1 VLKYN
6 VPLLIT
12 NDGPTLSTVCVSV
25 LPDGTIAEIA
35 TDFNDDA
42 VFLDGVLIPGFV
54 NTHCHLELSHLKNE
68 LTPNKEGMKG
78 FIQQLFSKRFQSEEA
93 EQINAM
99 YAADTEM
106 WNQGIVAVGDISNFN
121 RSNSV
126 KKESKI
132 YYHTFVELLGLN
144 PAFANAIVEK
154 GLALQQEF
162 LNGKKGKASLTPH
175 APYSCPT
182 ELLNLLLK
190 YVNANDPLTIHMQ
203 ESLDELQFCK
213 DKSGPLTEFFNDSGI
228 SFADFIPFGEVSP
241 LQKLLPLFPQNKLQL
256 VHNTYTT
263 EEEIQQANSI
273 HPNLFWCVC
282 IGANL
287 FINNK
292 IPPVDLMYKNNCT
305 ITIGTDSLASN
316 TQLSILEEI
325 KCIHKHFPSIPF
337 EVLVKAATF
346 NGAAFLGIENRVG
359 KIKVGYKPGLVLL
372 ENVNIH
378 QPHFHEQVKCTR
390 IK

>member
-1 VLKYN
+1 MLKYN

-12 NDGPTLSTVCVSV
+12 NDGPALTNVCVSV

-35 TDFNDDA
+35 SEFVEDA
-42 VFLDGVLIPGFV
+42 VFLEGVVIPGFV

-68 LTPNKEGMKG
+68 ITPNKEGMKG
-78 FIQQLFSKRFQSEEA
+78 FIQQLFSTRFRSEEA
-93 EQINAM
+93 EQIDSM
-99 YAADTEM
+99 YTADTEM

-121 RSNSV
+121 RSNIV
-126 KKESKI
+126 KGESKI

-162 LNGKKGKASLTPH
+162 LNGKKSKASLTPH

-182 ELLNLLLK
+182 ELLNLLFK

-213 DKSGPLTEFFNDSGI
+213 DKSGPLAEFFNDNKI
-228 SFADFIPFGEVSP
+228 SFTDFIPFGEVSP

-263 EEEIQQANSI
+263 ETEIQQANSI

-346 NGAAFLGIENRVG
+346 NGAAFLGMESVFG
-359 KIKVGYKPGLVLL
+359 KIKVGYNAGLVLL
-372 ENVNIH
+372 ENINVH
-378 QPHFHEQVKCTR
+378 QPQFHDQVKGTR

>member
-1 VLKYN
+1 MLKYN

-12 NDGPTLSTVCVSV
+12 NDGPALSNVCVSV

-35 TDFNDDA
+35 NGFEVEA
-42 VFLDGVLIPGFV
+42 VLLEGVLIPGFV
-54 NTHCHLELSHLKNE
+54 NSHCHLELSHVKNE
-68 LTPNKEGMKG
+68 LAPNKEGMKG
-78 FIQQLFSKRFQSEEA
+78 FIQQLFSKRFQSQEA
-93 EQINAM
+93 EEINSM
-99 YAADTEM
+99 YTADTEM
-106 WNQGIVAVGDISNFN
+106 WNKGIVAVGDISNFS
-121 RSNSV
+121 RSNIV

-132 YYHTFVELLGLN
+132 YYHTFIELLGLN

-162 LNGKKGKASLTPH
+162 LIGKKGKASLTPH

-182 ELLNLLLK
+182 ELLNLLFK
-190 YVNANDPLTIHMQ
+190 NVNANDPLTIHMQ

-228 SFADFIPFGEVSP
+228 SFADFMPFGEVSP
-241 LQKLLPLFPQNKLQL
+241 LQKLVPLFPQNKLQL

-263 EEEIQQANSI
+263 ETEIQQANSI

-316 TQLSILEEI
+316 TQLSILEEV

-337 EVLVKAATF
+337 ESLVKAATL

-372 ENVNIH
+372 ENINIH

-390 IK
+390 IL

>member
-1 VLKYN
+1 MLKYN

-12 NDGPTLSTVCVSV
+12 NDGPALTNVCVSV

-35 TDFNDDA
+35 SEFVEDA

-68 LTPNKEGMKG
+68 ITPNKEGMKG
-78 FIQQLFSKRFQSEEA
+78 FIQQLFSTRFQSEEA
-93 EQINAM
+93 EQINSM
-99 YAADTEM
+99 YTADTEM
-106 WNQGIVAVGDISNFN
+106 WNKGIVAVGDISNFN
-121 RSNSV
+121 KSNIV

-132 YYHTFVELLGLN
+132 YYHTFIELLGLN

-154 GLALQQEF
+154 GLALQHEF
-162 LNGKKGKASLTPH
+162 LSGKSCKASLTPH

-182 ELLNLLLK
+182 ELLNLLFSL
-190 YVNANDPLTIHMQ
+190 VNPNDPLTIHMQ

-213 DKSGPLTEFFNDSGI
+213 DKSGPLSDFFKDNGI

-241 LQKLLPLFPQNKLQL
+241 LQKLVPLFPQNKLQL

-263 EEEIQQANSI
+263 EEEIQLANSI

-305 ITIGTDSLASN
+305 ITMGTDSLASN
-316 TQLSILEEI
+316 TQLSILEEV

-346 NGAAFLGIENRVG
+346 NGAAFLGIDNLVG
-359 KIKVGYKPGLVLL
+359 KINVGCNPGLVLL
-372 ENVNIH
+372 ENINVH
-378 QPHFHEQVKCTR
+378 QPQFQIEVKCKR
-390 IK
+390 IL

>member
-1 VLKYN
+1 MLKYN
-6 VPLLIT
+6 APLVIT
-12 NDGPTLSTVCVSV
+12 NEGPALSNVCVFV

-35 TDFNDDA
+35 SDFNDDA
-42 VFLDGVLIPGFV
+42 VFLEGVLIPGFV

-68 LTPNKEGMKG
+68 LAPNKEGMKG
-78 FIQQLFSKRFQSEEA
+78 FIQQLFSKRFQTEDA
-93 EQINAM
+93 EQISSM
-99 YAADTEM
+99 FTADTEM
-106 WNQGIVAVGDISNFN
+106 WSQGIVAVGDISNFS
-121 RSNSV
+121 RSTIV
-126 KKESKI
+126 KSESKI
-132 YYHTFVELLGLN
+132 YYHTFIELLGLN
-144 PAFANAIVEK
+144 PAFANTIVEK
-154 GLALQQEF
+154 GLALKQEF
-162 LNGKKGKASLTPH
+162 LNGKNGKASLTPH

-182 ELLNLLLK
+182 ELLDLLFK
-190 YVNANDPLTIHMQ
+190 NVNANDPITIHMQ
-203 ESLDELQFCK
+203 ESMDELQFCK
-213 DKSGPLTEFFNDSGI
+213 DKSGPLADFFNDSGI
-228 SFADFIPFGEVSP
+228 SFADFVPFGEVSP

-263 EEEIQQANSI
+263 EKEIQQANSI

-292 IPPVDLMYKNNCT
+292 VPPVDLMYKNNCT

-316 TQLSILEEI
+316 TQLSILEEV

-337 EVLVKAATF
+337 EVLVKAATA
-346 NGAAFLGIENRVG
+346 NGAAFLGIENGFG

-372 ENVNIH
+372 ENINVL
-378 QPHFHEQVKCTR
+378 QPQFHEQVKCKR

>member
-6 VPLLIT
+6 IPLLIT
-12 NDGPTLSTVCVSV
+12 NDGPVLSNVCVSV
-25 LPDGTIAEIA
+25 LEDGTITEVASEFVA
-35 TDFNDDA
+35 DA
-42 VFLDGVLIPGFV
+42 VFLEGVLIPGFV

-68 LTPNKEGMKG
+68 LIPDKEGMKG
-78 FIQQLFSKRFQSEEA
+78 FIQQLFAKRFQSDEA
-93 EQINAM
+93 EQIVSM

-106 WNQGIVAVGDISNFN
+106 WDQGIVAVGDISNFN
-121 RSNSV
+121 KSNIV
-126 KKESKI
+126 KAESKI
-132 YYHTFVELLGLN
+132 YYHTFIELLGLN

-182 ELLNLLLK
+182 ELLNLLFRN
-190 YVNANDPLTIHMQ
+190 VNANDPLTIHMQ

-213 DKSGPLTEFFNDSGI
+213 DKSGPLTEFFSDNGI

-241 LQKLLPLFPQNKLQL
+241 LQKLLPIFPQNKLQL

-263 EEEIQQANSI
+263 ETEIQLANSI
-273 HPNLFWCVC
+273 HPALFWCVC

-316 TQLSILEEI
+316 TQLSILEEL

-337 EVLVKAATF
+337 EVLVKAATA
-346 NGAAFLGIENRVG
+346 NGAAFLGLENRVG
-359 KIKVGYKPGLVLL
+359 KIKIGYNPGLVLL
-372 ENVNIH
+372 ENINMH
-378 QPHFHEQVKCTR
+378 QPHFQSEVKCKR
-390 IK
+390 IM

>member
-6 VPLLIT
+6 TPLLIT
-12 NDGPTLSTVCVSV
+12 NDGPALSNVCVSV

-35 TDFNDDA
+35 NGFEEEA
-42 VFLDGVLIPGFV
+42 VSLEGVLIPGFV

-68 LTPNKEGMKG
+68 LTPNMEGMKG
-78 FIQQLFSKRFQSEEA
+78 FIQQLFAKRFQSDEA
-93 EQINAM
+93 EQIGSM
-99 YAADTEM
+99 YTADTDM

-121 RSNSV
+121 KSNIV
-126 KKESKI
+126 KAESKI
-132 YYHTFVELLGLN
+132 YYHTFIELLGLN

-154 GLALQQEF
+154 GLTLQQEF
-162 LNGKKGKASLTPH
+162 LSGKSGKASLTPH
-175 APYSCPT
+175 APYSCPP
-182 ELLNLLLK
+182 ELLSLLFK
-190 YVNANDPLTIHMQ
+190 NVNANDPLTIHMQ
-203 ESLDELQFCK
+203 ESLDELQFCR
-213 DKSGPLTEFFNDSGI
+213 DKSGPLTDFFNDHGI
-228 SFADFIPFGEVSP
+228 SFSDFIPFGEVSP

-263 EEEIQQANSI
+263 EKEIQLANSI

-316 TQLSILEEI
+316 TQLSVLEEL

-346 NGAAFLGIENRVG
+346 NGAAFLGIDNVVG
-359 KIKVGYKPGLVLL
+359 KIKVGCNPGLVLL
-372 ENVNIH
+372 ENINVH
-378 QPHFHEQVKCTR
+378 QPQFHDQVKCTR

>member
-1 VLKYN
+1 MVKFN
-6 VPLLIT
+6 ISLLIT
-12 NDGPTLSTVCVSV
+12 NDGPAQTQVCVSV
-25 LPDGTIAEIA
+25 LPDGTISEIA
-35 TDFNDDA
+35 SGFSEDA
-42 VFLDGVLIPGFV
+42 VLLEGVVIPGFV

-68 LTPNKEGMKG
+68 IRPNQDGMRG
-78 FIQQLFSKRFQSEEA
+78 FIEQLMLSRFQADEA
-93 EQINAM
+93 VQIKSMNK
-99 YAADTEM
+99 ADMEM
-106 WNQGIVAVGDISNFN
+106 WEEGIVAVGDISNFN
-121 RSNSV
+121 KSNIV

-132 YYHTFVELLGLN
+132 YYHTFIELLGLN
-144 PAFANAIVEK
+144 PAFTNAIVEK

-182 ELLNLLLK
+182 ELLNLLFIH
-190 YVNANDPLTIHMQ
+190 VNANDPLTIHMQ
-203 ESLDELQFCK
+203 ESLDELQFCR
-213 DKSGPLTEFFNDSGI
+213 DKSGPLTEFFNEKGI

-263 EEEIQQANSI
+263 ETEIQQANSI

-292 IPPVDLMYKNNCT
+292 VPPVDLMYKNNCT

-316 TQLSILEEI
+316 TQLSILEEV
-325 KCIHKHFPSIPF
+325 KCIHKYFPSIPF

-346 NGAAFLGIENRVG
+346 NGATFLGIENRVG
-359 KIKVGYKPGLVLL
+359 KVKVGFNPGLVLL
-372 ENVNIH
+372 ENVNVH
-378 QPHFHEQVKCTR
+378 QPHFQSEVKCKR
-390 IK
+390 IV

>member
-1 VLKYN
+1 MLKYN
-6 VPLLIT
+6 TPLLIT
-12 NDGPTLSTVCVSV
+12 NNGPALSNVCVSV

-35 TDFNDDA
+35 NEFKDDA
-42 VFLDGVLIPGFV
+42 VFLEGVLVPGFV

-78 FIQQLFSKRFQSEEA
+78 FIQQLFSKRFQTEDA
-93 EQINAM
+93 KQISLM
-99 YAADTEM
+99 YAADNEM

-121 RSNSV
+121 RSTIV
-126 KKESKI
+126 KAESKI
-132 YYHTFVELLGLN
+132 YYHTFIELLGLN
-144 PAFANAIVEK
+144 PTFANAIVEK

-162 LNGKKGKASLTPH
+162 LKGKNGKASLTPH
-175 APYSCPT
+175 APYSCPA
-182 ELLNLLLK
+182 ELLNLLFK
-190 YVNANDPLTIHMQ
+190 NVDANDPLTIHMQ
-203 ESLDELQFCK
+203 ESLDELQFCR
-213 DKSGPLTEFFNDSGI
+213 DKSGPLTEFFNDNGI

-273 HPNLFWCVC
+273 HSNLFWCVC

-292 IPPVDLMYKNNCT
+292 VPPVDLMYKNNCT

-316 TQLSILEEI
+316 TQLSILKEI

-337 EVLVKAATF
+337 ELLVKAATA
-346 NGAAFLGIENRVG
+346 NGAAFLGIDNVVG
-359 KIKVGYKPGLVLL
+359 KIKVGYNPGLVLL
-372 ENVNIH
+372 ENINVH
-378 QPHFHEQVKCTR
+378 QPQFHDHVKCKR
-390 IK
+390 IQ